1 MSVEQRSLP
10 DVSVS
15 FCGELFPVSPEEEF
29 VVGRE
34 GDLAID
40 DNPYL
45 HRRFLVIRE
54 SDGMWWLTNT
64 GSTLAAT
71 VADRAG
77 LMQAWLAPGGSLP
90 LVFPESVV
98 IFTAGPTTYELEIAL
113 GDAAFAPT
121 DVVEDRTGTTTIGR
135 ISLSA
140 SQRLLVLALAEPLL
154 RAGALNVGSLPTSAA
169 AAERLGWPLTTFNR
183 KLDHV
188 CQKLTASGVKGLH
201 GATDKLAMNRRARLV
216 EYAVAARIVTVDDL
230 PLLESD
236 HPLPSRPV
244 LQTSL
249 DDA

>member
-1 MSVEQRSLP
+1 MPGL
-10 DVSVS
+10 
-15 FCGELFPVSPEEEF
+15 EF

-54 SDGMWWLTNT
+54 NDGIWWLSNT

-98 IFTAGPTTYELEIAL
+98 IFTAGPTTYELEIEL
-113 GDAAFAPT
+113 REPTFAPT
-121 DVVEDRTGTTTIGR
+121 DVIEDVSGTTTIGR

-154 RAGALNVGSLPTSAA
+154 RAGALSVGSLPTSAV

-183 KLDHV
+183 KLDHI
-188 CQKLTASGVKGLH
+188 CQKLAASGVKGLH

-230 PLLESD
+230 VMLESD

-244 LQTSL
+244 TVAAT
-249 DDA
+249 DDEL